1 MGATVSDAKNQG
13 RLTSGCACG
22 AVRYETASDFEFS
35 FQCHCRKCQRA
46 TGTGHA
52 PAFAV
57 DISDTRLEGSIRYY
71 AHAADSGA
79 RTNTGFC
86 PECGSPIVSSTE
98 RFPDRIYLLAA
109 TLDDASVFKPQ
120 FAVFANEAQPWDR
133 APGNLEA

>member
-1 MGATVSDAKNQG
+1 MSDAKNQG
-13 RLTSGCACG
+13 RLTGGCACG

-35 FQCHCRKCQRA
+35 FQCHSRKCQRA

-57 DISDTRLEGSIRYY
+57 GISDTSLEGPLKYY
-71 AHAADSGA
+71 QHAADSGA
-79 RTNTGFC
+79 RTKTGFC

-98 RFPDRIYLLAA
+98 WFPDRIYLLGA
-109 TLDDASVFKPQ
+109 TLDDPPVFKPQ
-120 FAVFANEAQPWDR
+120 FAAFAIEAKPWDK